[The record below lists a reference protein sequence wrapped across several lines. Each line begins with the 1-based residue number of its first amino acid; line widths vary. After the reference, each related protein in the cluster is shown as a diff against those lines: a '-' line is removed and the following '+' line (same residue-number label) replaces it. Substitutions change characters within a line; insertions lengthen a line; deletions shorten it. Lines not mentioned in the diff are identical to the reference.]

1 MKPGKWESEIQN
13 LTTELLTQ
21 TDYRLYR
28 ASRQVIRYRGFA
40 GKEGDRK

>member
-21 TDYRLYR
+21 TDYQSLQ
-28 ASRQVIRYRGFA
+28 AEEK
-40 GKEGDRK
+40 GKYCTGLEDR